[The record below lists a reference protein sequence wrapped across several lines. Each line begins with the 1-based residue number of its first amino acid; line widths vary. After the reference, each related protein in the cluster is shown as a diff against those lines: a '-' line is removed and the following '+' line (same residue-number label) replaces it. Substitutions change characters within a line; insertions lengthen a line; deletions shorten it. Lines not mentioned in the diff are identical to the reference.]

1 MRDGNNIDTP
11 SQGLAYRSSSKY
23 GMSGMGIAS
32 MRMRMKSRGVGGG
45 SGSSSGGSGGGREIS
60 ERKQVGDA
68 EEMVN
73 LEKER
78 RDGRSA
84 GDWED

>member
-1 MRDGNNIDTP
+1 
-11 SQGLAYRSSSKY
+11 
-23 GMSGMGIAS
+23 MGIAS
-32 MRMRMKSRGVGGG
+32 MRMRMKSRGSGG
-45 SGSSSGGSGGGREIS
+45 SSGGSGGGREIS

>member
-11 SQGLAYRSSSKY
+11 SQGLAYGSSGKY
-23 GMSGMGIAS
+23 GLSGMGLAS
-32 MRMRMKSRGVGGG
+32 MRMRMKNRGTSGGG
-45 SGSSSGGSGGGREIS
+45 GAGGREIS